1 MNYGRLVLAA
11 VVAMV
16 VDLIY
21 GYVVFGMA
29 LGSYIAVAPG
39 VFRPLDAVTQH
50 LPALFGGTLLGM
62 LAATAIYAKGYEGG
76 SGLMEGV
83 KFGVIMG
90 LFLAAYFS
98 SVNYGTMRIGKKMAL
113 TYLGGGFGEW
123 LIVGTVIGLV
133 HGSSAAA
140 ARRGAG
146 V

>member
-62 LAATAIYAKGYEGG
+62 LAATAIYAKGYEGK
-76 SGLMEGV
+76 SGLGEGIR
-83 KFGVIMG
+83 FGLLVAIFSAGYFNIAGSAVMNYG
-90 LFLAAYFS
+90 LKLAAINS
-98 SVNYGTMRIGKKMAL
+98 AAGV
-113 TYLGGGFGEW
+113 GEW
-123 LIVGTVIGLV
+123 LIVGVVIGMLYKP
-133 HGSSAAA
+133 AAA
-140 ARRGAG
+140 AK
-146 V
+146 